1 MAAKRTFELKIPP
14 ERSIA
19 EGLAEARRRGAEVG
33 VTLTGDA
40 RSGEFRGAAAGRYRV
55 EGRTL
60 FLEVD
65 KKPLI
70 VPWSVIESALKK
82 LFP

>member
-1 MAAKRTFELKIPP
+1 MAAKRTYELKIPAD
-14 ERSIA
+14 RSIKQ
-19 EGLAEARRRGAEVG
+19 GLKEARERGAEVG
-33 VTLTGDA
+33 VKLVGDEK
-40 RSGEFRGAAAGRYRV
+40 SGEFSGAAAGRYRI

-60 FLEVD
+60 HLEVD

-70 VPWSVIESALKK
+70 VPWALIESQLKK

>member
-1 MAAKRTFELKIPP
+1 MAAKRTYELTIPR
-14 ERSIA
+14 ERSIP

-33 VTLTGDA
+33 VTLEGDEK
-40 RSGEFRGAAAGRYRV
+40 SGKFRGAAAGRYRI
-55 EGRTL
+55 EGRKL

-65 KKPLI
+65 KKPLL
-70 VPWSVIESALKK
+70 VPWAVIESALKK